1 MSFTEMLSKLMKDKG
16 MSAMALGN
24 AIGVSDVT
32 VGKWLKGEAV
42 PNLTN
47 AVEVAKFFG
56 ISLDELS
63 GVESKIESNK
73 YFKLPVLGFANNVA
87 VVFYHQIFSNYIEVT
102 SFDLDLYPRDECYAL
117 KVDGDSLEPKFQ
129 DGFYLIVHQQR
140 MCKNGDIVIYMDE
153 KWNNYIKK
161 FEQFDDHIELSCLAN
176 VYKPIVFSN
185 QNINKMFIQGIV
197 VSDYYPC

>member
-47 AVEVAKFFG
+47 AIEVAKYFG

-63 GVESKIESNK
+63 GVESKIEANK
-73 YFKLPVLGFANNVA
+73 YFKLPVLGGANDSGVWI
-87 VVFYHQIFSNYIEVT
+87 FPQIYRDYIDVT
-102 SFDLDLYPRDECYAL
+102 SFDLDFYPRDECYAL
-117 KVDGDSLEPKFQ
+117 EIDNDTLEPKFHK
-129 DGFYLIVHQQR
+129 GFYLIVHQQR
-140 MCKNGDIVIYMDE
+140 MCKTGDIIIFMDE
-153 KWNNYIKK
+153 KWNNQIKK
-161 FEQFDDHIELSCLAN
+161 FEQFDDHIELSCLSN
-176 VYKPIVFSN
+176 SCKPIVYSN
-185 QNINKMFIQGIV
+185 QNINKMYVQGV
-197 VSDYYPC
+197 VIADYYPC